1 MSQAA
6 NAALP
11 AELTPEENRVFAKIA
26 WRIMPLLVA
35 AYIVNFLDR
44 TNVGV
49 AALTMN
55 KALGLTS
62 TQFGLGAG
70 LLFASYTV
78 FEVPSNLAL
87 YKFGARRWLARIMIT
102 WGLISAATIF
112 VTGAQS
118 FYVLRLLL
126 GAAEAGF
133 FPGVAF
139 FLTLWFPAAYRARIY
154 AWFLIGVPASS
165 LIGSPI
171 SGMLL
176 GLNGWLGFEGWK
188 WLFVVEG
195 LPAVLLGV
203 VILYV
208 MADRPDTASFLTQPE
223 KDLVA
228 RRLAS
233 EVKEREK
240 RHFWASLGDRRVL
253 LLAVIQFTFIVG
265 SYGVGI
271 FLPQIVKAQH
281 FSNTEVGFITAV
293 PSLIACVAMILWAK
307 VVDRTGKKII
317 NLALTNFL
325 SFGGFVL
332 AVWMSDNFLIAMV
345 GLTAVVVGT
354 STARG
359 IFWTIPPRFLG
370 GVGAA
375 GGLALIN
382 SVGTI
387 GGFVGPTLMGV
398 AKDMTGSSNAG
409 LLALSGFLA
418 ISTVL
423 TLCLKLFIK
432 DE

>member
-1 MSQAA
+1 MSQAHA
-6 NAALP
+6 ETLP
-11 AELTPEENRVFAKIA
+11 AELSAAEKAVFTRIA
-26 WRIMPLLVA
+26 WRIMPLLIL
-35 AYIVNFLDR
+35 AYIINFVDR

-55 KALGLTS
+55 KDLGLTA

-70 LLFASYTV
+70 ILFASYST

-87 YKFGARRWLARIMIT
+87 YYFGARRWLARIMIT
-102 WGLISAATIF
+102 WGIISAANIYAQ
-112 VTGAQS
+112 GAYS
-118 FYVLRLLL
+118 FYALRFLL

-176 GLNGWLGFEGWK
+176 GLDGWMGLAGWK
-188 WLFVVEG
+188 WLFIIEG
-195 LPAVLLGV
+195 LPAVLVGL
-203 VILYV
+203 VILWV
-208 MADRPDTASFLTQPE
+208 LADKPE
-223 KDLVA
+223 SAKWLSAEEKLLVTT
-228 RRLAS
+228 RLAS
-233 EVKEREK
+233 EVKEREQ
-240 RHFWASLGDRRVL
+240 RHFWHSVRDPRVL
-253 LLAVIQFTFIVG
+253 MLAAIQITFIVG

-271 FLPQIVKAQH
+271 FLPQIIKAQH
-281 FSNTEVGFITAV
+281 FSNSQVGFIAAI
-293 PSLIACVAMILWAK
+293 PSLIACVVMILWARS
-307 VVDRTGKKII
+307 VDRSGKKIV
-317 NLALTNFL
+317 NLALTNLL

-332 AVWMSDNFLIAMV
+332 AVWMSDNFMIAMV

-382 SVGTI
+382 SVGTV
-387 GGFVGPTLMGV
+387 GGFIGPTLMGV
-398 AKDMTGSSNAG
+398 AKDMTGSPNAG

-418 ISTVL
+418 VSTVL
-423 TLCLKLFIK
+423 TMCLKFFIK
-432 DE
+432 AE

>member
-1 MSQAA
+1 MSQAGA
-6 NAALP
+6 EALP
-11 AELTPEENRVFAKIA
+11 KELSAAEKAVFTRIA
-26 WRIMPLLVA
+26 WRIMPLLIL
-35 AYIVNFLDR
+35 AYIINYVDR

-55 KALGLTS
+55 KELGLSATE
-62 TQFGLGAG
+62 FGFGAG
-70 LLFASYTV
+70 ILFAGYCV
-78 FEVPSNLAL
+78 FEIPSNLAL
-87 YKFGARRWLARIMIT
+87 YTFGARRWLARIMVT
-102 WGLISAATIF
+102 WGLVSAATIF
-112 VTGAQS
+112 AEGPYS
-118 FYVLRLLL
+118 FYALRFVL

-176 GLNGWLGFEGWK
+176 GLDGWLGLSGWK

-195 LPAVLLGV
+195 MPAVIVGLI
-203 VILYV
+203 ILWV
-208 MADRPDTASFLTQPE
+208 LADTPETAPWLSAGE
-223 KDLVA
+223 KRLVA
-228 RRLAS
+228 ARLAS
-233 EVKEREK
+233 EIKEREK
-240 RHFWASLGDRRVL
+240 RHFWHSLGDVRVL
-253 LLAVIQFTFIVG
+253 TLAAIQFTFIVG

-271 FLPQIVKAQH
+271 FLPLIVKAQH
-281 FSNTEVGFITAV
+281 FSNVQVGFITAV
-293 PSLIACVAMILWAK
+293 PSLIACVVMILWAQR
-307 VVDRTGKKII
+307 VDRSGRKIF
-317 NLALTNFL
+317 NLALTNIL

-332 AVWMSDNFLIAMV
+332 AVATSDNFMMAMV

-359 IFWTIPPRFLG
+359 IFWTIPPRFLS

-382 SVGTI
+382 TIGTI

-418 ISTVL
+418 VSTVL
-423 TLCLKLFIK
+423 TMSLKFFIK
-432 DE
+432 AE

>member
-1 MSQAA
+1 MK
-6 NAALP
+6 
-11 AELTPEENRVFAKIA
+11 R
-26 WRIMPLLVA
+26 
-35 AYIVNFLDR
+35 D
-44 TNVGV
+44 V
-49 AALTMN
+49 AAL
-55 KALGLTS
+55 
-62 TQFGLGAG
+62 GAG
-70 LLFASYTV
+70 ILFASYST

-87 YKFGARRWLARIMIT
+87 YYFGARRWIARIMVT
-102 WGLISAATIF
+102 WGIISAANAF
-112 VTGAQS
+112 AEGPYS
-118 FYVLRLLL
+118 FYALRFAL

-165 LIGSPI
+165 MIGSPL

-176 GLNGWLGFEGWK
+176 GLDGWMGVAGWK
-188 WLFVVEG
+188 WLFIIEG
-195 LPAVLLGV
+195 IPAVIVGLIVLFV
-203 VILYV
+203 L
-208 MADRPDTASFLTQPE
+208 ADKPETAKWLSAEE
-223 KDLVA
+223 KALVT

-233 EVKEREK
+233 EVREKEK
-240 RHFWASLGDRRVL
+240 RHFWASVADKRVL
-253 LLAVIQFTFIVG
+253 LLAAIQLTFIVG

-271 FLPQIVKAQH
+271 FLPQIIKAQH
-281 FSNTEVGFITAV
+281 FSNTQVGFIAAI
-293 PSLIACVAMILWAK
+293 PSLIACVAMILWARA
-307 VVDRTGKKII
+307 VDRSGKKIV

-359 IFWTIPPRFLG
+359 IFWTIPPRFLS

-382 SVGTI
+382 SVGTV
-387 GGFVGPTLMGV
+387 GGFIGPTMMGY
-398 AKDMTGSSNAG
+398 ARDLTGSPNAG

-418 ISTVL
+418 VSTVL
-423 TLCLKLFIK
+423 TLCLKLMIK
-432 DE
+432 AE

>member
-6 NAALP
+6 SAALP

-26 WRIMPLLVA
+26 WRIMPLLVL

-55 KALGLTS
+55 KDLGLTA

-70 LLFASYTV
+70 LLFASYCLC
-78 FEVPSNLAL
+78 EVPSNLAL

-102 WGLISAATIF
+102 WGLISAGTVF

-154 AWFLIGVPASS
+154 AWFLLGVPASS
-165 LIGSPI
+165 MIGSPI
-171 SGMLL
+171 SGLLL
-176 GLNGWLGFEGWK
+176 GMNGVWGFAGWK

-195 LPAVLLGV
+195 LPAVILGV
-203 VILYV
+203 IILV
-208 MADRPDTASFLTQPE
+208 MLADTPQSALFLTQDE

-233 EVKEREK
+233 EVKEGEK
-240 RHFWASLGDRRVL
+240 RQFWASLGDRRVL
-253 LLAVIQFTFIVG
+253 LLALIQFTFIVG

-281 FSNTEVGFITAV
+281 FSNAEVGFITAI
-293 PSLIACVAMILWAK
+293 PSLVACVAMVLWAK
-307 VVDRTGKKII
+307 VVDRTGKKIV
-317 NLALTNFL
+317 NLALTNIL

-332 AVWMSDNFLIAMV
+332 AVWMSDNFLIAML
-345 GLTAVVVGT
+345 GLTCVVVGT
-354 STARG
+354 ATARG

-382 SVGTI
+382 SIGVI
-387 GGFVGPTLMGV
+387 GGFVGPYMMGY
-398 AKDMTGSSNAG
+398 AQDATGSTNAG

-418 ISTVL
+418 VSTVA
-423 TLCLKLFIK
+423 TLCLKFFIK
-432 DE
+432 AE